1 MYEQFYRLRERPFA
15 LAPDA
20 TFLYLGRHH
29 RHALTMLEYA
39 VMHGVGFALVTGE
52 IGSGK
57 TTLVRRLVQS
67 VDSHVA
73 VSLITNTHRAFG
85 SLLPWVA
92 HAAGLR
98 LGNSSAPE
106 MYDAYVQHL
115 ATEYVAGRRVVL
127 IVDEAQNLGPKTLEE
142 LRVLSN
148 INSDG
153 HTLLQ
158 TILVGQPELRA
169 TLQRADMRQ
178 FAQRIAIDYHLGN
191 FNAQETQAYVR
202 HRLSVA
208 GGTPELISAEAVA
221 VVHTSTG
228 GVPRLINIL
237 CDMALVYGFAEQQ
250 PRVDAA
256 LMSQVVQERA
266 AGGLLPLVDV
276 SCTAPA
282 PRPGV

>member
-1 MYEQFYRLRERPFA
+1 MYEKFYQLRERPFA

-20 TFLYLGRHH
+20 TFLFLGRHH

-39 VMHGVGFALVTGE
+39 VVHGVGFALVTGE

-57 TTLVRRLVQS
+57 TTLVRRLIQS
-67 VDSHVA
+67 VDSKVA
-73 VSLITNTHRAFG
+73 ISLITNTHRAFG

-98 LGNSSAPE
+98 LDAVSAPQ
-106 MYDAYVQHL
+106 MYEAYLQHL
-115 ATEYVAGRRVVL
+115 AAEYVAGRRVVL

-148 INSDG
+148 VNADG

-169 TLQRADMRQ
+169 TLQRSDMRQ

-191 FNAQETQAYVR
+191 FSAQETQAYVR
-202 HRLSVA
+202 HRLTIA
-208 GGTPELISAEAVA
+208 GGLPDLISAEAVA
-221 VVHTSTG
+221 LVHTSTG

-250 PRVDAA
+250 RRVDAA
-256 LMSQVVQERA
+256 LMAQVVQERV
-266 AGGLLPLVDV
+266 AGGLLPLFDV
-276 SCTAPA
+276 SCAAPA
-282 PRPGV
+282 PLQGG